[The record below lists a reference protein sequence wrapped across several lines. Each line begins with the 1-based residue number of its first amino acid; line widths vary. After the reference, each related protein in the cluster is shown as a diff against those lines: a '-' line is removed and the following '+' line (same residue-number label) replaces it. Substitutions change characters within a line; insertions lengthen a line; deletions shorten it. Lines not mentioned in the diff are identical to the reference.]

1 MMVQASELRVATG
14 TSSQFLSGLLMAAA
28 ASEGEG
34 GVTVRSASESVVSEP

>member
-1 MMVQASELRVATG
+1 MTVQASELRVATG

-34 GVTVRSASESVVSEP
+34 SVTVRSASESVVSEP